1 AHGSEGGMMAP
12 ARIAVLVAV
21 ACVAAFAFGRSFSE
35 REEPSDRVAAVAT
48 SRAAEAPDVAALAAA
63 LVEERTARE
72 ALALEVASLSLQLEA
87 LRGEAVADSAPA
99 EASTPPAE
107 QLSDAELAAA
117 RGEIWFDESR
127 LVAGGLRPADA
138 ELLRELYEEIQLER
152 LYARDAATREGWPGQ
167 QLRQEFRELDSRIA
181 AVREDWGEDT
191 YDWFLYAADR
201 TNRVEIESVLGSS
214 PAAEAGVRPG
224 DVILSYAGR
233 RIYTPAEL
241 RRATTEGTLG
251 EIVALE
257 VVSDGRSRRVDVPR
271 GPLGVRLDAHSA
283 PPG

>member
-1 AHGSEGGMMAP
+1 MP
-12 ARIAVLVAV
+12 PTRIAVLVAV
-21 ACVAAFAFGRSFSE
+21 ACVAAFAFGRSLSQ
-35 REEPSDRVAAVAT
+35 RVEPSDPVVAAAPG
-48 SRAAEAPDVAALAAA
+48 RAGEAPDVAALAAA

-87 LRGEAVADSAPA
+87 LRGEPVADADPVAAAPPSDEPLAARERA
-99 EASTPPAE
+99 EAA
-107 QLSDAELAAA
+107 
-117 RGEIWFDESR
+117 GEIWFDESR

-167 QLRQEFRELDSRIA
+167 RLRQEFRELDARIA

>member
-1 AHGSEGGMMAP
+1 MAP
-12 ARIAVLVAV
+12 ARIVALVAV
-21 ACVAAFAFGRSFSE
+21 ACVAAFAFGRSLSQWG
-35 REEPSDRVAAVAT
+35 EPSDRVAAAAP
-48 SRAAEAPDVAALAAA
+48 SRAADAPDVAALAAA
-63 LVEERTARE
+63 LAEERTARE

-87 LRGEAVADSAPA
+87 LRGESVADTGSAVGAPPSE
-99 EASTPPAE
+99 EA
-107 QLSDAELAAA
+107 LAARERA
-117 RGEIWFDESR
+117 KAAGEIWFDEAL

-152 LYARDAATREGWPGQ
+152 LYARDAATREGWPGRR
-167 QLRQEFRELDSRIA
+167 LRQEFRELDSRIA

-201 TNRVEIESVLGSS
+201 TNRVEIESVLGGS
-214 PAAEAGVRPG
+214 PASEAGVRPG

-241 RRATTEGTLG
+241 RRATTEGNLG
-251 EIVALE
+251 ETVALE
-257 VVSDGRSRRVDVPR
+257 VVSDGRPRRVDVPR
-271 GPLGVRLDAHSA
+271 GPLGVRLDSHSA

>member
-1 AHGSEGGMMAP
+1 MAP
-12 ARIAVLVAV
+12 ARIAALVAV
-21 ACVAAFAFGRSFSE
+21 ACVAAFAFGRTFSQ
-35 REEPSDRVAAVAT
+35 REEPSERVAVVAP
-48 SRAAEAPDVAALAAA
+48 SRAAEAPDVAALAVA
-63 LVEERTARE
+63 LAEERTARE

-87 LRGEAVADSAPA
+87 LRGEAVA
-99 EASTPPAE
+99 E
-107 QLSDAELAAA
+107 SDAGDAAPPPDEAAA
-117 RGEIWFDESR
+117 RERAEAAGEIWFDESR

-167 QLRQEFRELDSRIA
+167 RLRQEFRELDGRIA

-201 TNRVEIESVLGSS
+201 TNRVQIESVLGGS
-214 PAAEAGVRPG
+214 PASEAGVRPG
-224 DVILSYAGR
+224 DVILSYAGL

-241 RRATTEGTLG
+241 RRATTEGNLG
-251 EIVALE
+251 ETVALE
-257 VVSDGRSRRVDVPR
+257 VVSDGRSRRVEVPR
-271 GPLGVRLDAHSA
+271 GPLGVRLDSHSA